1 MTNLRAFW
9 YSRQAPRSTHLM
21 KAIFARI
28 CLVRSS
34 PSNGKYFPA
43 RGFTAPGFRATI
55 TLYNTRNAAY
65 GVVRFVFSGQALKTR
80 CRRLN
85 NFLSHSLC
93 LFEKQGIIHFLFILY
108 QERCPIITNAEI
120 RALIHLFIEE
130 VRQLRER

>member
-65 GVVRFVFSGQALKTR
+65 GAVCLVFSGQALKTR
-80 CRRLN
+80 CRRLKI
-85 NFLSHSLC
+85 FLSYYVFS
-93 LFEKQGIIHFLFILY
+93 F
-108 QERCPIITNAEI
+108 
-120 RALIHLFIEE
+120 
-130 VRQLRER
+130 